1 MNKISVVVPCYNEE
15 KSLVIF
21 YPQICAIAKQMD
33 KQSFEFLFIDD
44 GSTDKTLQVLENIA
58 SQDER
63 VKYISFSRNFGKEAG
78 IYAGLKNST
87 GDYTVLMDADLQH
100 PPEFL
105 PLMYQAVTQEGF
117 DCAGARRI
125 NREGEPPLRSFFSR
139 MFYRLIN
146 RISDTAIESG
156 VTDFRM
162 MSRTM
167 VDAVLSMSEY
177 NRFTKGLFS
186 WVGFKT
192 KWIPYQ
198 NVERVAGTTTWSFWG
213 LVKYSLQGIL
223 NFSTVPLAAA
233 SMLGGIFCAFSFIS
247 IAAIVIK
254 TFIWGDPVA

>member
-1 MNKISVVVPCYNEE
+1 
-15 KSLVIF
+15 
-21 YPQICAIAKQMD
+21 
-33 KQSFEFLFIDD
+33 
-44 GSTDKTLQVLENIA
+44 
-58 SQDER
+58 
-63 VKYISFSRNFGKEAG
+63 
-78 IYAGLKNST
+78 
-87 GDYTVLMDADLQH
+87 
-100 PPEFL
+100 
-105 PLMYQAVTQEGF
+105 
-117 DCAGARRI
+117 
-125 NREGEPPLRSFFSR
+125 PLRSFFSR

-254 TFIWGDPVA
+254 TFIWGDPVAGFPTLICVMFFIGGIQLLCLGVMGQYFAKMFMEVKKRPIYIARKSNIGEKYDV